1 MVGEQFA
8 SPPPISQA
16 HEDWPGDFR
25 YKCAGANNRMGGQAK
40 AGIIKSSTASVDAAA
55 ASRSAIELEP
65 TTVFALTAIA
75 AAALYF
81 YRLGAASLGASEGY
95 SAWAAAMPSP
105 WAIIHIPVPLD
116 PGKQVLYY
124 ILLHYFTGIFGMS
137 EASLRALS
145 PVFAIATL
153 PILFILAREMFDDSI
168 AASAVVLWAFNP
180 VILLL
185 ARRARMYPM
194 LAAVALA
201 HFMLLWQVRRKPTW
215 PRAIACGFFGA
226 LAIYTHLAAL
236 FLVGA
241 EAAMLVRDFIHRR
254 RNPMAWSALAI
265 TLVLFLPYFP
275 IFSTQSDQMVHGH
288 WLDWISTGY
297 HLSFATKA
305 LIALGASAI
314 SLAIVF
320 GSRTE
325 DDPDEPLRWC
335 LAWGLLPL
343 IAFLSGTA
351 IIRPMF
357 HIRYLIP
364 CVAMIALVVARVLEG
379 FGSKVRNLAVV
390 AITLI
395 LLVLAPIKEITN
407 EPWRDIAALISAQ
420 SPKGRPIFF
429 ESGFLFFDGPNGE
442 PNNGFPNGYYR
453 NAFDFYFRGNNPR
466 VAIPG
471 WDSAAAKNIM
481 TDDIARAGGGWLVS
495 WKSANDARLELP
507 DRFKVQQLVD
517 HHLVALYR
525 IEAAPH

>member
-1 MVGEQFA
+1 
-8 SPPPISQA
+8 
-16 HEDWPGDFR
+16 
-25 YKCAGANNRMGGQAK
+25 MGGQVK
-40 AGIIKSSTASVDAAA
+40 AGILKSSSSTVDAAP
-55 ASRSAIELEP
+55 SRSAIELEP
-65 TTVFALTAIA
+65 TTIFALTAIA
-75 AAALYF
+75 AAALYL
-81 YRLGAASLGASEGY
+81 YRLGTAPLGASEGY

-124 ILLHYFTGIFGMS
+124 ILLHYFTGVFGMS

-145 PVFAIATL
+145 PLFAIATL
-153 PILFILAREMFDDSI
+153 PILFTLARTMFDDPI

-201 HFMLLWQVRRKPTW
+201 HFMLLWLVRRKPSW

-226 LAIYTHLAAL
+226 LAVYTHLAAL
-236 FLVGA
+236 FLLGA
-241 EAAMLVRDFIHRR
+241 EAAMLVRDFIHGR
-254 RNPMAWSALAI
+254 RNAMAWLALAI
-265 TLVLFLPYFP
+265 ALVLFLPYFP

-297 HLSFATKA
+297 HLSLATKV

-314 SLAIVF
+314 SIAIVF
-320 GSRTE
+320 GPRTE

-335 LAWGLLPL
+335 LAWGLLPV

-364 CVAMIALVVARVLEG
+364 CVAMVALIVARVLEG
-379 FGSKVRNLAVV
+379 FGSKVRNLSVV
-390 AITLI
+390 GITVV
-395 LLVLAPIKEITN
+395 LLVLVPVKEITN
-407 EPWRDIAALISAQ
+407 EPWRDIAALISAR
-420 SPKGRPIFF
+420 SPQDQPIFF

-471 WDSAAAKNIM
+471 WDSAAAKRIM
-481 TDDIARAGGGWLVS
+481 TERIAQSGGGWLVS
-495 WKSANDARLELP
+495 WKSANDARLEFP
-507 DRFKVQQLVD
+507 DGTRTTQLVD
-517 HHLVALYR
+517 HHLVALYH
-525 IEAAPH
+525 IEPASR

>member
-1 MVGEQFA
+1 
-8 SPPPISQA
+8 
-16 HEDWPGDFR
+16 
-25 YKCAGANNRMGGQAK
+25 MGGQAK
-40 AGIIKSSTASVDAAA
+40 AGILKSSTSNVEVA

-81 YRLGAASLGASEGY
+81 FRLGAASLGASEGY

-124 ILLHYFTGIFGMS
+124 ILLHYFTGVFGMS
-137 EASLRALS
+137 EATLRALS
-145 PVFAIATL
+145 PIFALATL
-153 PILFILAREMFDDSI
+153 PILFILARTMFDDSI
-168 AASAVVLWAFNP
+168 AASSVALWAFNP

-201 HFMLLWQVRRKPTW
+201 HFMLLWLVRRKPSW

-236 FLVGA
+236 FLIGA
-241 EAAMLVRDFIHRR
+241 EAAMLMRDLIYGR
-254 RNPMAWSALAI
+254 RNAMAWLALAI
-265 TLVLFLPYFP
+265 ALVLFLPYFP
-275 IFSTQSDQMVHGH
+275 IFHSQSGALVHGH
-288 WLDWISTGY
+288 WLDWIGTGY
-297 HLSFATKA
+297 HFSLASKA
-305 LIALGASAI
+305 AIAIVAGAI

-320 GSRTE
+320 GPRTE
-325 DDPDEPLRWC
+325 ADPDEPLRWC

-364 CVAMIALVVARVLEG
+364 CVAMIALIVARVLEG

-390 AITLI
+390 AITVVLLI
-395 LLVLAPIKEITN
+395 LVPMKEITN
-407 EPWRDIAALISAQ
+407 EPWRDIATTISAQ
-420 SPKGRPIFF
+420 SQPGQPIFF
-429 ESGFLFFDGPNGE
+429 EAGFLFFDGPNAE
-442 PNNGFPNGYYR
+442 PNNGFPIGYYR
-453 NAFDFYFRGNNPR
+453 NAFDFYFHGDNPR
-466 VAIPG
+466 VAVPG
-471 WDSAAAKNIM
+471 WDSAAAKVMM
-481 TDDIARAGGGWLVS
+481 TDRIAHAGGGWLVS
-495 WKSANDARLELP
+495 WKSTNDARVELP
-507 DRFKVQQLVD
+507 QGFKTTQLVD

-525 IEAAPH
+525 IEPASH